1 MREHNTLKYLGIG
14 PSDNAAFQT
23 LRLWTFSSLQEDSDR
38 FPHCLGSMSVCEQD
52 HHWPKGGNW
61 GTHAIEAFD
70 MSHTKHQCF

>member
-52 HHWPKGGNW
+52 QH
-61 GTHAIEAFD
+61 
-70 MSHTKHQCF
+70 